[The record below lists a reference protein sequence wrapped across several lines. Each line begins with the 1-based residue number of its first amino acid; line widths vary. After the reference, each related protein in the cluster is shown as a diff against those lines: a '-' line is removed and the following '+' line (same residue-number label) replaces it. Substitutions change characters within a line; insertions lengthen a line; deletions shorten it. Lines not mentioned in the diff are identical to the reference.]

1 MGVPFQSLRNVCIK
15 KFPFS
20 CIFQVSLFN
29 KTPAADMQSDRKTS
43 GQSVLN
49 YTQLVTF
56 FSWN

>member
-29 KTPAADMQSDRKTS
+29 KTLAADMQSDRKTS

-49 YTQLVTF
+49 CRHLVTC
-56 FSWN
+56 FSWH

>member
-29 KTPAADMQSDRKTS
+29 KTPAADMQSDQNTS

-49 YTQLVTF
+49 RRQLVTCF
-56 FSWN
+56 